1 MGNATS
7 GFDETGHQRTQSF
20 SNDSPNIS
28 PRKQSSGSV
37 PINNSSIPA
46 GSRSARNQ
54 ALGQSPDSLGN
65 NSSSIAGRQ
74 RRSSSLVGSLLS
86 GGVRRSSFLK
96 GDVNNL
102 YETKA
107 KSSSTEKNLAKQNH
121 FMNLVVKFDEI
132 VDGGYLAPY
141 GVHDDE
147 KKLDY
152 NDKVVKQF
160 IIDRKLQPFYIPL
173 EDYDDYDYTD
183 EELLKILK
191 SQLLHQP
198 YPENPERFEDVP
210 GVQGLSPSQLSD
222 NSNIEL
228 YVDQSLTKNEKKIQR
243 KLIFSA
249 RLYKRK
255 CLWQEKENERYLEAK
270 NGLGTNISMIPND
283 ELLLSLYKNGEECP
297 ICFLYYPKNLNVS
310 RCCQQPICTECFVQI
325 KRKDPHFKNNNGEIT
340 TDVDNLNSEDIPDSS
355 DALISE
361 CASCP
366 YCATPDFGITYT
378 PPIKQKRTG
387 LGVELKPS
395 QYKDSI
401 KGSVTDSKVDQD
413 TKLITTRP
421 RTHSLPATHDS
432 VVTSDS
438 IRPDWEINLLKT
450 KMRLKKRFAK
460 ATTIHINNRLVSTE
474 EEKKIQRLEDDML
487 EQAIKLSLQDSQAS
501 PKK

>member
-7 GFDETGHQRTQSF
+7 GFDETGHQRNPSF
-20 SNDSPNIS
+20 SNDSSNIS
-28 PRKQSSGSV
+28 PRKNSGSIT
-37 PINNSSIPA
+37 INNSSISA
-46 GSRSARNQ
+46 GSRTARNQ
-54 ALGQSPDSLGN
+54 TLGYSPDGIGN

-74 RRSSSLVGSLLS
+74 RRSSSLVGSLLT
-86 GGVRRSSFLK
+86 GGTRRSSFLK
-96 GDVNNL
+96 GDTNNL
-102 YETKA
+102 YEPKA

-121 FMNLVVKFDEI
+121 FLNLVVKFDET
-132 VDGGYLAPY
+132 VDGGFLAPY

-152 NDKVVKQF
+152 NDKVVRQF

-183 EELLKILK
+183 DELLKVLR

-210 GVQGLSPSQLSD
+210 GVQGLSASQLSD
-222 NSNIEL
+222 NSNIEM
-228 YVDQSLTKNEKKIQR
+228 YVDQNLSKNEKKIQR

-255 CLWQEKENERYLEAK
+255 CVWQEKENERYLEAK
-270 NGLGTNISMIPND
+270 RGLGSNIVSIPND
-283 ELLLSLYKNGEECP
+283 ELLLSLYRNGEECP
-297 ICFLYYPKNLNVS
+297 ICFLYFPKNLNVS
-310 RCCQQPICTECFVQI
+310 RCCQQPICSECFVQI

-340 TDVDNLNSEDIPDSS
+340 TDVENLQSEDIADSS

-378 PPIKQKRTG
+378 PPIKEKRTG
-387 LGVELKPS
+387 LGSNLNPS

-401 KGSVTDSKVDQD
+401 SGSVIDQNVDQE
-413 TKLITTRP
+413 TKSMTTRP

-474 EEKKIQRLEDDML
+474 EEKKIQRLEDEML
-487 EQAIKLSLQDSQAS
+487 EKAIQLSLQDVQAS
-501 PKK
+501 PKQ